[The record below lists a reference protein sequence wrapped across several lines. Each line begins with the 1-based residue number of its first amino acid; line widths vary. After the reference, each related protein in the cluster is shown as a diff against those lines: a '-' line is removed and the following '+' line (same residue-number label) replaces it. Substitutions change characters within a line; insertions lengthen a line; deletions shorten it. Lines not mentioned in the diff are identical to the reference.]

1 MQYQS
6 EQINELITAL
16 AKAQGEISAASK
28 DCANPFFKS
37 KYADLNSVWG
47 ACREPLSKNG
57 LAVTQTVQQRESGD
71 VLVTLLGHASG
82 QWISSTMSL
91 RIKSDGKTNELQVLG
106 SCLTYLRRFALAAI
120 VGVAPAED
128 DDGNGGRGYQ
138 STPEPKQPT
147 TPPVEM
153 ITPFQVEQLKS
164 ELKSCSKEF
173 VDSVDNWMKNNS
185 IASFEALNKM
195 NFLQLLQKAIQDNQ
209 KVKNQAKEVAQ

>member
-6 EQINELITAL
+6 EQINELIAAL

-82 QWISSTMSL
+82 QWMSSTMSL

-128 DDGNGGRGYQ
+128 DDGNGGKGYQ
-138 STPEPKQPT
+138 ARPEPAPA
-147 TPPVEM
+147 PAIEM
-153 ITPFQVEQLKS
+153 ITAFQVEQLKK
-164 ELKSCSKEF
+164 EVETCSVEF
-173 VDSVDNWMKNNS
+173 IAKLTKFMSDNNIESYNQFSKNT
-185 IASFEALNKM
+185 FM
-195 NFLQLLQKAIQDNQ
+195 QVLQSAIQENQ
-209 KVKNQAKEVAQ
+209 RIKSQAKEAIQ